1 MLDCA
6 VKPMATARSK
16 MRFIIIISGLS
27 FKWRS
32 FFPLKL
38 GRPTALSEL
47 IDQLQHARAIE
58 CKLQPH
64 LAKPKPRLV
73 VNSFYSSHL
82 PPFNEHVATYEV
94 SKKFARSSFQTQE
107 ISLIQTS

>member
-1 MLDCA
+1 MC
-6 VKPMATARSK
+6 
-16 MRFIIIISGLS
+16 FIIIISGLS
-27 FKWRS
+27 SKWG
-32 FFPLKL
+32 FFFSAEAWPT
-38 GRPTALSEL
+38 TALSEL
-47 IDQLQHARAIE
+47 IDQPQHAQAIE

-64 LAKPKPRLV
+64 LAKPKQRLV
-73 VNSFYSSHL
+73 VISFYSSHL